1 MLHIDLARLYLLHK
15 TLWVDYEVQTG
26 QCELKISYTCT
37 GSDLGNNQIRSQVLS
52 RDPVSSF
59 VPGSGLKFCPWI
71 RSQVLSLDPVSS
83 FVPGS
88 GLKLCPGIRSQV
100 LSRDPVSSFVPGS
113 RCRFLKPLYLQNPPQ
128 TNIYPRT
135 QGVLISSSMDSK
147 SFSHQ
152 IQSSTSTSV
161 LIYTCLL
168 HSIVTIKGLCVKYL
182 SYNQ

>member
-88 GLKLCPGIRSQV
+88 
-100 LSRDPVSSFVPGS
+100 

-152 IQSSTSTSV
+152 SSTSTSV

-182 SYNQ
+182 SYNQYCCLNENDEN